1 MKKTLLLAATLLVS
15 VSLLYAG
22 TENKMEKI
30 FKQTFPTA
38 DDAKWIQDD
47 NGYMV
52 SFMQGNTLT
61 RVCYNKNGKFVSSL
75 RYYQG
80 KDLPTNIL
88 LAVKSKYKG
97 KDIFGVTE
105 YTSTDEVI
113 YYIKLYDGTNYYSV
127 KALSDGT
134 VTDEDADNG
143 GGDN

>member
-1 MKKTLLLAATLLVS
+1 MKKTLMLAAALLVS

-22 TENKMEKI
+22 TENKMEKL
-30 FKQTFPTA
+30 FKETFPTA
-38 DDAKWIQDD
+38 SNASWIKDD

-52 SFMQGNTLT
+52 SFTQNGTLT
-61 RVCYNKNGKFVSSL
+61 RVSYTNGGKFVSSL

-105 YTSTDEVI
+105 YTSTNEVI
-113 YYIKLYDGTNYYSV
+113 YYIKLYDGENYYSV

-134 VTDEDADNG
+134 VTDDNADNNG
-143 GGDN
+143 EDN

>member
-1 MKKTLLLAATLLVS
+1 MKKTLMLAAALLVS

-22 TENKMEKI
+22 TENKMEKL
-30 FKQTFPTA
+30 FKETFPTA
-38 DDAKWIQDD
+38 SNASWIKDD

-52 SFMQGNTLT
+52 SFTQNGTLT
-61 RVCYNKNGKFVSSL
+61 RVSYTNKGKFVSSL

-88 LAVKSKYKG
+88 MAVKSKYKG

-113 YYIKLYDGTNYYSV
+113 YYIKLYDGTDYYSV

-134 VTDEDADNG
+134 VTDDNADNS
-143 GGDN
+143 GDDN